1 MEPPFLGPRRGGSRA
16 GAEARGETGDVMSQ
30 LVQQLFNG
38 LMLGCLYALIAVGY
52 TMVYGIIE
60 LINFAFGEL
69 FMLGAFACI
78 MLTSESLSIFGRDV
92 TMPHMSFF
100 LALPI
105 AMVVVGAL
113 GVLIER
119 LAYRPL
125 RAAPRLAALISAIG
139 VSILLQ
145 NVAQSIFGSQ
155 QVDFPEHPRVHRR
168 GGPLSVGPHPGS
180 GRHLRAAL
188 RGGDAPCS
196 SWCCSTSSSLRTRI
210 GRAMRASAQDKGTS
224 ALMGVNVNR
233 VIAITF
239 LIGSA
244 VGALA
249 GGLYGAV
256 YHFARPDMGFFPGLG
271 AFIAAVL
278 GGIGNIPGA
287 FLGGIVL
294 GMVESLGSAYLPMG
308 SQYRDAF
315 AFVILILLLSFKPN
329 GLLGSPVSQKA

>member
-1 MEPPFLGPRRGGSRA
+1 
-16 GAEARGETGDVMSQ
+16 MSQ

-78 MLTSESLSIFGRDV
+78 MLTSDSLSIFGRDV
-92 TMPHMSFF
+92 TMPGISFF
-100 LALPI
+100 VALPI

-155 QVDFPEHPRVHRR
+155 QVNFPDIPAFTSAEGLSRSVHIL
-168 GGPLSVGPHPGS
+168 GADVTYVQLFVVVTTVVVMV
-180 GRHLRAAL
+180 LL
-188 RGGDAPCS
+188 NLFV
-196 SWCCSTSSSLRTRI
+196 TRTRI
-210 GRAMRASAQDKGTS
+210 GRAMRASAQDKNTS

-256 YHFARPDMGFFPGLG
+256 YHFARPDMGFFPGLK